1 MVSFVACWVVW
12 LSVGAL
18 KYRNRAAV
26 MSTMTA
32 MAMTAHIRFWLVF
45 LMLCRMVFGYLG
57 GENVVVAFGV
67 L

>member
-1 MVSFVACWVVW
+1 MVSFVGCSVVW

-18 KYRNRAAV
+18 QYRNRAAI

-45 LMLCRMVFGYLG
+45 LMLCRIVFEYLG
-57 GENVVVAFGV
+57 GEYIVVAFGV